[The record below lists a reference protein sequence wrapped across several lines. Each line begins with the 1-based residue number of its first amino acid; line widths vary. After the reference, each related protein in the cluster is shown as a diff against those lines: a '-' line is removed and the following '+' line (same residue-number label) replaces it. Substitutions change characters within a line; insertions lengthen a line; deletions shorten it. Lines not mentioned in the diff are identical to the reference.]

1 MGGVSMNGLFGIRR
15 RGLRPGFLLPL
26 TIILSLSVALPIGE
40 ADAEG
45 RYNDWELWT
54 SSANA
59 VLPAKQ
65 GSLGPFRLN
74 VAAGAAA
81 APEYLGSDS
90 IAMKPLPLV
99 DLNYAGA
106 LFLST
111 QQGVGWNMWR
121 KTTLRAG
128 PRITFDYGRLAS
140 DSPKLAGLPDIEL
153 GTELGLFLEGF
164 SGAWRFK
171 SDIRQEVGGGHGGL
185 LLNGE
190 VAWGSRWSKNA
201 SIILGGRM
209 TYMDD
214 TYAESYFSI
223 AAANATAGRSTY
235 AAAGGFRDANAYVQL
250 IYDFTQAFY
259 VSTEL
264 RGTMLM
270 EQAADS
276 PISESDAF
284 FTGSVMVGYRF

>member
-1 MGGVSMNGLFGIRR
+1 MGGVSMSGLSCGSRCGVRLKRLLALVFAL
-15 RGLRPGFLLPL
+15 GLP
-26 TIILSLSVALPIGE
+26 IALPIGT
-40 ADAEG
+40 AGAEG

-59 VLPAKQ
+59 VLPAKRG
-65 GSLGPFRLN
+65 GSGPFRLN
-74 VAAGAAA
+74 VAVGGAAT
-81 APEYLGSDS
+81 PEYLGSDS
-90 IAMKPLPLV
+90 ITAKALPLV
-99 DLNYAGA
+99 DVNYAGA

-111 QQGVGWNMWR
+111 QQGVGWNVWR
-121 KTTLRAG
+121 KRTLRAG

-140 DSPKLAGLPDIEL
+140 DSPKLTGLPTIDL

-164 SGAWRFK
+164 SGAWRFTG
-171 SDIRQEVGGGHGGL
+171 DIRQEVGGGHGGL

-201 SIILGGRM
+201 SLILGART

-223 AAANATAGRSTY
+223 AAANAIAGRSAYDAT
-235 AAAGGFRDANAYVQL
+235 GSFRDVNAYVQL
-250 IYDFTQAFY
+250 IYDFTQALY

-270 EQAADS
+270 QQAAES
-276 PISESDAF
+276 PISQSDAF